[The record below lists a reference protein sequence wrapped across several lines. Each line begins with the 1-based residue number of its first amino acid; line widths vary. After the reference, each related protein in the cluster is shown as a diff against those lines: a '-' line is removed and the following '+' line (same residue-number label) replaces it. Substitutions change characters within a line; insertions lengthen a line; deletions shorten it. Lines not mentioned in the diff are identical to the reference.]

1 MINFL
6 RVRGF
11 TLFFTLAW
19 MIGAATLAVY
29 QFNKT
34 GSVFTYSIDFTG
46 GTQLYLRASEPLS
59 PYITVIQKRIS
70 ERFPGEVIVRT
81 IEHEGVANSG
91 LIIRVQQFTENTN
104 VGTEMVTALQEV
116 LPQVSFTLE
125 QSESVGP
132 GVGSSLWEK
141 SIQAILLS
149 MIAILL
155 YIALRFWSFS
165 FSTSAV
171 LALLHDAL
179 SILALL
185 LFLKKPISVNVIGAI
200 VAVLGYS
207 INDTIV
213 IFSQIREYLETMR
226 TESLYF
232 IINKA
237 INKTLRRT
245 ILTSISTALPLA
257 IMYFF
262 GGESLN
268 EFSFILLAGIIFGTF
283 SSFFIASPLLL
294 FFESFRTVKNS

>member
-11 TLFFTLAW
+11 VLFFTLAW
-19 MIGAATLAVY
+19 MIGAATLAIY
-29 QFNKT
+29 QFQKT

-46 GTQLYLRASEPLS
+46 GTQVYLRVSQPISLA
-59 PYITVIQKRIS
+59 IVQKRIN
-70 ERFPGEVIVRT
+70 ELFPGEVIVRSV
-81 IEHEGVANSG
+81 EGSD
-91 LIIRVQQFTENTN
+91 LIIRVQQFTEATDLGAAI
-104 VGTEMVTALQEV
+104 VAALKDTFPTVE
-116 LPQVSFTLE
+116 FTLE

-132 GVGSSLWEK
+132 GVGESLWQK
-141 SIQAILLS
+141 SLNAILLS
-149 MIAILL
+149 MIAILF
-155 YIALRFWSFS
+155 YIALRFWSFA

-185 LFLKKPISVNVIGAI
+185 LFLRKAISVNVIGSI
-200 VAVLGYS
+200 VAILGYS

-213 IFSQIREYLETMR
+213 IFSQIREYMETYR
-226 TESLYF
+226 GESFYV

-245 ILTSISTALPLA
+245 MLTSISTALPLT

-262 GGESLN
+262 GGEALN
-268 EFSFILLAGIIFGTF
+268 EFSFVLLAGIIFGTF
-283 SSFFIASPLLL
+283 SSLFIASPLLL
-294 FFESFRTVKNS
+294 LFHSYTTSKNS